1 MGKNTVC
8 SIVGALLLLVASNAW
23 AYDILN
29 ARPLALGGASRA
41 NCPSNASLYLNPAG
55 MAVGRLYH
63 VETLYGYVPT
73 LNTHIAGG
81 SVIDSVTSP
90 VAMGLSFNYVATDP
104 DGIDRNE
111 YDVRLS
117 AAYYISNFL
126 ALGLS
131 LKYMYSD
138 QEGNGPLESSGNL
151 FRGNGDELLNTVT
164 VDVGAILTIGQ
175 HFRLAVV
182 GYNLTNTESL
192 SAPLTVGYGL
202 AVSLSSLL
210 IAGDATM
217 DFTTRD
223 DITWRAMGGIE
234 YLLADNWP
242 IRLGYRWEQVRNT
255 HSISGGFGYISS
267 RFGVELS
274 LLQDVAGERLNSSLV
289 LSLRYFA
296 N

>member
-1 MGKNTVC
+1 MVKNALRL
-8 SIVGALLLLVASNAW
+8 IVGALLIAAAPNVW

-41 NCPSNASLYLNPAG
+41 HCPSNGSLYLNPAG
-55 MAVGRLYH
+55 MAVGRAYH

-73 LNTHIAGG
+73 LNAQIAGG

-126 ALGLS
+126 ALGVS

-138 QEGNGPLESSGNL
+138 QEGRAPLSSSGNL
-151 FRGNGDELLNTVT
+151 FRANG
-164 VDVGAILTIGQ
+164 DVGATLTLGE
-175 HFRLAVV
+175 HFRLGVV

-192 SAPLTVGYGL
+192 SAPLSLGYGL
-202 AVSLSSLL
+202 GVSFSSLL
-210 IAGDATM
+210 IVADALM

-223 DITWRAMGGIE
+223 DLTWSVMGGVE
-234 YLLADNWP
+234 YLLGSSWP
-242 IRLGYRWEQVRNT
+242 IRIGYRWDQVRET
-255 HSISGGFGYISS
+255 HSVSGGFGYVSS
-267 RFGVELS
+267 RFGIELS
-274 LLQDVAGERLNSSLV
+274 LLQDVSGERLHTNLV
-289 LSLRYFA
+289 LALRYFA
-296 N
+296 NQ